1 MLIKVKALGHR
12 KKLLNR
18 LSRQAPFDSLI
29 DFYRGL
35 KLIPNY
41 CEFNKGIFFGGCSLL
56 DDQHLVLVE
65 AKPGFGHCCVSL
77 LSEKTI
83 SSRFE

>member
-18 LSRQAPFDSLI
+18 LSRQAPLDSLI

-41 CEFNKGIFFGGCSLL
+41 CEFNKGIFFEEVAVCWMINTW
-56 DDQHLVLVE
+56 
-65 AKPGFGHCCVSL
+65 FW
-77 LSEKTI
+77 
-83 SSRFE
+83 